1 MRHYSKSL
9 LGVKYLRDGG
19 NIQTEELI
27 EKFAKEIELPVNLN
41 LALCN
46 IKVKNYPYAIHHA
59 TQVLEFD
66 PDNCKALYR
75 RGVGLRNTANVIACV
90 QGSTKRPE
98 STWKERWNS
107 SLIMR
112 KSRWSCRT

>member
-1 MRHYSKSL
+1 MKIPFIEKANGNILAKKGDFDASMRHYSKSL

-27 EKFAKEIELPVNLN
+27 QKYATEIELPVNLN

-59 TQVLEFD
+59 TQVLEYD

-75 RGVGLRNTANVIACV
+75 RGISLHNTANVIYP
-90 QGSTKRPE
+90 TKH
-98 STWKERWNS
+98 
-107 SLIMR
+107 
-112 KSRWSCRT
+112 